1 MRVRPD
7 RDEAMVRHP
16 VAVTYDISA
25 VVVSFADVGRVVLD
39 FADVRIDE
47 AAIVC
52 AAMRVDTRRCAS
64 MRVDARRVRRP
75 RRLRAA
81 HDSAVGDQYL
91 APLGSAPARN
101 GGRHRHPL
109 SDWSDATSTN

>member
-1 MRVRPD
+1 MRARPD

-25 VVVSFADVGRVVLD
+25 LVVSFADVGRVVLD

-52 AAMRVDTRRCAS
+52 AAMRVDARRCA
-64 MRVDARRVRRP
+64 ARSTPSTAESRA
-75 RRLRAA
+75 RLR
-81 HDSAVGDQYL
+81 S
-91 APLGSAPARN
+91 R
-101 GGRHRHPL
+101 
-109 SDWSDATSTN
+109 